1 MKLAWQEAKESY
13 TLLFFADEL
22 EENMLKLSFTP
33 EIIDQLHQERT
44 QHPHAR
50 VRQRMETV
58 YLKALG
64 LSHQEVGRIVR
75 ISQTTVREYLRL
87 YQTGGI
93 EALKE
98 LNFNR
103 PRSDL
108 DEYQDQLRQ
117 EFEKK
122 PPATLVEAAARIEAL
137 TDIHR
142 SQPQVGEF
150 LKKLGLKRRMVGQIP
165 AKADPEAQKRFLET
179 CLTPRL
185 EEAKA
190 NKRHVFFLD
199 AAHFVL
205 QPFLGFLWCFVRLFI
220 QAPTGRQRFNVLGAL
235 HATSLQ
241 LVTVTN
247 CDYINS
253 YSVTALLR
261 QLATLFTDWPITLV
275 LDNARYQRCRLVQS
289 LAAELG
295 IELLFL
301 PPYSPNLNLIERL
314 WKFVKKQCLYS
325 KYYEK
330 FAEFKQAIQSCL
342 AEVPGKFREQLSS
355 LLTLN
360 FQTFENVSL

>member
-1 MKLAWQEAKESY
+1 
-13 TLLFFADEL
+13 
-22 EENMLKLSFTP
+22 MLKLSFTA
-33 EIIDQLHQERT
+33 EIINQLHQERSH
-44 QHPHAR
+44 HPHPR

-64 LSHQEVGRIVR
+64 LSHQEIGRIMRV
-75 ISQTTVREYLRL
+75 SQTTLREYLQL
-87 YQTGGI
+87 YQRGGI

-98 LNFNR
+98 VNFNQ
-103 PRSDL
+103 PKSDL
-108 DEYQDQLRQ
+108 DEHREQLRE
-117 EFEKK
+117 EFEQK
-122 PPATLVEAAARIEAL
+122 PPASLVEAAERIEAL
-137 TDIHR
+137 TGLRR
-142 SQPQVGEF
+142 SQPQVRTF
-150 LKKLGLKRRMVGQIP
+150 LLKLGLKRRKVGQIP
-165 AKADPEAQKRFLET
+165 AKADPDEQQSFLQSE
-179 CLTPRL
+179 LEPRL
-185 EEAKA
+185 NQAQA
-190 NKRHVFFLD
+190 QQRHLFFID

-205 QPFLGFLWCFVRLFI
+205 QPFLGFLWCFVRLFLK
-220 QAPTGRQRFNVLGAL
+220 APAGRQRFNVLGAL

-253 YSVTALLR
+253 QSVALLLR
-261 QLATLFTDWPITLV
+261 QLAATFTDLPITLV
-275 LDNARYQRCRLVQS
+275 LDNARYQRCRFVQA

-325 KYYEK
+325 RYYEK
-330 FAEFKQAIQSCL
+330 FADFKQAIQDCL
-342 AEVPGKFREQLSS
+342 AEVSGKFKQQLAS

>member
-1 MKLAWQEAKESY
+1 MIKLK
-13 TLLFFADEL
+13 
-22 EENMLKLSFTP
+22 FTP
-33 EIIDQLHQERT
+33 EAIDQLHNERT

-64 LSHQEVGRIVR
+64 LSHQEIGRIVR
-75 ISQTTVREYLRL
+75 ISQTTLREYLLL
-87 YQTGGI
+87 YERGGI

-98 LNFNR
+98 LNFNQ
-103 PRSDL
+103 PKSEL
-108 DEYQDQLRQ
+108 DDYQDELRH
-117 EFEKK
+117 EFEQK
-122 PPATLVEAAARIEAL
+122 PAATLAEAVDRIEKVTGL
-137 TDIHR
+137 RR
-142 SQPQVGEF
+142 SPTQVGEF
-150 LKKLGLKRRMVGQIP
+150 LKKLGLKRRKVGQIP
-165 AKADPEAQKRFLET
+165 AKADHEKQQEFLAEE
-179 CLTPRL
+179 LEPRL
-185 EEAKA
+185 QETK
-190 NKRHVFFLD
+190 KGQRHLFFMD

-205 QPFLGFLWCFVRLFI
+205 QPFLGFLWSFARIFI
-220 QAPTGRQRFNVLGAL
+220 KAPAGRQRFNVLSAL

-253 YSVTALLR
+253 QSVAALLR
-261 QLATLFTDWPITLV
+261 QLAALFTDLPITLV
-275 LDNARYQRCRLVQS
+275 LDNARYQRCRFVQ
-289 LAAELG
+289 AVADELG

-325 KYYEK
+325 QYYEK
-330 FAEFKQAIQSCL
+330 FADFKQAIQDCL
-342 AEVPGKFREQLSS
+342 AEVSGKFKEQLTS